1 MEAVRPVAVPSGVVR
16 GRARGGVSGFSVA
29 SGEVA
34 SAGASQT
41 EAAGELLGLIAV
53 QEQDEG
59 ERRDRSARER
69 CKEML
74 RALGA
79 MQRALL
85 GGAGGN
91 GALAHLAALSGAS
104 VDTADPELAMVSR
117 MIALRA
123 RVELARAEM
132 TLAEVAGRS
141 KIAQQAEETAEYH
154 LGAAGGRGYKPAP

>member
-1 MEAVRPVAVPSGVVR
+1 MEPVRPVVVSSGVVR

-34 SAGASQT
+34 SAGASGA

-74 RALGA
+74 RALGE

-85 GGAGGN
+85 GGSGGK
-91 GALAHLAALSGAS
+91 GALAHLAALSQAPGDAAS
-104 VDTADPELAMVSR
+104 PELALLSR

-123 RVELARAEM
+123 RVELAR
-132 TLAEVAGRS
+132 TEVAQAGMRGHS
-141 KIAQQAEETAEYH
+141 KIAQQRQGTAEYH
-154 LGAAGGRGYKPAP
+154 LGGAGGGGYKPAP